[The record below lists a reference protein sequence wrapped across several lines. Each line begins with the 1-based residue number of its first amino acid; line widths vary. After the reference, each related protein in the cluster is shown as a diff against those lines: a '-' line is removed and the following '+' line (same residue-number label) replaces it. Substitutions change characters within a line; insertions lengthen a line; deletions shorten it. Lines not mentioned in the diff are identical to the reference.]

1 MADDKTAKPELDPV
15 RILVMAKLREHRMTM
30 KELSQAIGRNDA
42 YMQQYLKKRSPLV
55 LPTGVAELVGQILH
69 IPVGLLVGDAQR
81 EKLAANLRVLPGL
94 LRPVGDGAGG
104 AGGQAIAGRSTAS
117 AEQLVPVYRCPGPM
131 GDGFVTDW
139 VERPGHYAGAGACFA
154 VWVPESCGRLRAGD
168 LLFVR
173 PGQPVAP
180 GDIAALLDGE
190 RIEAIGE
197 LRDLGGGNATLL
209 LAAGERQIQMSQQQ
223 LMRGAA
229 VVFR

>member
-1 MADDKTAKPELDPV
+1 V
-15 RILVMAKLREHRMTM
+15 RTLVMAKIREHRMTM

-55 LPTGVAELVGQILH
+55 MPLGVAQLVGKFLN
-69 IPVGLLVGDAQR
+69 IPVGLLVGDAGR
-81 EKLAANLRVLPGL
+81 EKLAASLRVLPEPL
-94 LRPVGDGAGG
+94 PPVGDGAGG
-104 AGGQAIAGRSTAS
+104 SGGQAIAGRSTAS
-117 AEQLVPVYRCPGPM
+117 AEQLVPVYRCPGPI
-131 GDGFVTDW
+131 GEAFATDW

-180 GDIAALLDGE
+180 GDIAVLLDGE

-197 LRDLGGGNATLL
+197 LRDISGGNATLL
-209 LAAGERQIQMSQQQ
+209 QAAGERRIELSRQQ
-223 LMRGAA
+223 LVRGAA
-229 VVFR
+229 IVFR